1 MELQRPLCH
10 SRFQIFLALG
20 ENQHVI
26 FNILFLVVVT
36 FRGIERSLK
45 GQLLFW
51 IWEVGFCN
59 KWRENLNQIR
69 HVHGHLIDSC
79 VVEFF
84 NVVQSAFVF
93 VSDKVNGDS
102 LTAETSTSTNS
113 VKKKLKSR
121 YENSVKQIFLVDK
134 RLISWLINSQ
144 HQRQLFFKKKEWL
157 ICCRQLSLAFFT

>member
-1 MELQRPLCH
+1 M
-10 SRFQIFLALG
+10 SFVNFTVNTFFLYKSLVVVILTSSSEWNSKGLYATADFNFFSIG

-113 VKKKLKSR
+113 VKKKKKIKITLWKQCKTNFLSR
-121 YENSVKQIFLVDK
+121 
-134 RLISWLINSQ
+134 
-144 HQRQLFFKKKEWL
+144 
-157 ICCRQLSLAFFT
+157 

>member
-1 MELQRPLCH
+1 MPQ
-10 SRFQIFLALG
+10 QISNFFSIG

-113 VKKKLKSR
+113 VKLEKKRKIKYHVMKTLKNKFSYR
-121 YENSVKQIFLVDK
+121 VTQIKVCYFK
-134 RLISWLINSQ
+134 WL
-144 HQRQLFFKKKEWL
+144 
-157 ICCRQLSLAFFT
+157 